1 MTDYIEGTTPTPTP
15 AAPKRARRFSTQ
27 TALVAAALLAV
38 GVGGGA
44 TFAQL
49 SAPAAEMAP
58 ANPVAIK
65 SLADGGSIVTVR
77 GKVAEI
83 YGRAFILA
91 DGSGRALVEAGPR
104 HGFMGGETSLIA
116 IGQTVTVQ
124 GRFRDGTIHASF
136 LVGADG
142 TVTALRPMGPPRGGP
157 GGPGGR
163 HGPHRG
169 PGGAEG
175 FGPDR
180 GPDRG
185 LDDGADGGPD
195 GAGAPPPPAAAAVT
209 ANSAG

>member
-1 MTDYIEGTTPTPTP
+1 MTDYIEGPTPTPTP

-58 ANPVAIK
+58 ANPVAIR

-104 HGFMGGETSLIA
+104 HGFMGGESSLVA

-157 GGPGGR
+157 GGR

-169 PGGAEG
+169 PGGPEG

-180 GPDRG
+180 E
-185 LDDGADGGPD
+185 PD
-195 GAGAPPPPAAAAVT
+195 GSPDGSPDDAGAPPLVPAAPAMT
-209 ANSAG
+209 GNSAG

>member
-1 MTDYIEGTTPTPTP
+1 MTDDIEGPTPTPTP
-15 AAPKRARRFSTQ
+15 TEPKRARRFSTQ

-49 SAPAAEMAP
+49 SAPSVEMAP
-58 ANPVAIK
+58 ANPVAIR
-65 SLADGGSIVTVR
+65 SLADVGSIVTVR

-83 YGRAFILA
+83 YGSAFILA

-104 HGFMGGETSLIA
+104 HGFTGGAASLVT

-124 GRFRDGTIHASF
+124 GHFRDGTIHASF

-142 TVTALRPMGPPRGGP
+142 TVTALRAMGPPRGGP
-157 GGPGGR
+157 EGR
-163 HGPHRG
+163 HGRHGGPRG
-169 PGGAEG
+169 PEG

-180 GPDRG
+180 EP
-185 LDDGADGGPD
+185 DGGPEGEPD
-195 GAGAPPPPAAAAVT
+195 GAGTPPPAAAAAVT